1 MCCRNTI
8 SMLRNIFRLYGKNV
22 LEYNLVSFPVRFPI
36 SRVAIQTIV
45 ANLSAGFWRL
55 TVVEQLMSRIAS
67 TYRDTHIHNRCTRQL
82 LQDLIDELVITSS
95 TRDGQGTERKA
106 DAVGETR
113 NARMDE
119 KQTRRKN
126 MEQKRRKWKEDK
138 QKMVAVLFDR
148 ESMEIST
155 DVMPLLKLN
164 QLSATFLH
172 LLLLLSF
179 QTWAIERTMRGRRER
194 DSFRECDYR
203 TPWKSITLYQF
214 FLKGFQ

>member
-1 MCCRNTI
+1 
-8 SMLRNIFRLYGKNV
+8 
-22 LEYNLVSFPVRFPI
+22 
-36 SRVAIQTIV
+36 
-45 ANLSAGFWRL
+45 
-55 TVVEQLMSRIAS
+55 
-67 TYRDTHIHNRCTRQL
+67 
-82 LQDLIDELVITSS
+82 
-95 TRDGQGTERKA
+95 
-106 DAVGETR
+106 
-113 NARMDE
+113 MDE

-214 FLKGFQ
+214 FLKGFQWWRLLRKFLGQVLGRLRLYSSHHRYLQNFSSFFCLLSRPFKKPLSFSFIFPFYTIVKNLVVNELLKLTS

>member
-1 MCCRNTI
+1 
-8 SMLRNIFRLYGKNV
+8 
-22 LEYNLVSFPVRFPI
+22 
-36 SRVAIQTIV
+36 
-45 ANLSAGFWRL
+45 
-55 TVVEQLMSRIAS
+55 
-67 TYRDTHIHNRCTRQL
+67 
-82 LQDLIDELVITSS
+82 
-95 TRDGQGTERKA
+95 
-106 DAVGETR
+106 
-113 NARMDE
+113 
-119 KQTRRKN
+119 